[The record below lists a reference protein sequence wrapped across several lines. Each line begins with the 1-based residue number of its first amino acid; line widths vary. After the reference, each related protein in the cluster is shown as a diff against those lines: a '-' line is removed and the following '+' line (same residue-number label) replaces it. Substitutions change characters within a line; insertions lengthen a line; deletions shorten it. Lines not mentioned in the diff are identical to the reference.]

1 MYIKDLQ
8 QCLNKGMISQ
18 KEYDEIFKKMS
29 ISPDGNQLI
38 GGIPKTKG
46 VIKYYL
52 EGDMSDNSLLE
63 FLTTRITV
71 PYGAEDIDP
80 LFRTYGVMVCGIC
93 DYWSWFTKDNI
104 TPHAI
109 SCGHKPIEYASD
121 KELWKMIA
129 ICSRYYEVFYE
140 REYDRIKEKQ
150 MDDNFYNF
158 NKLVDLYIEDTICDG
173 ELFCGHRREECEN
186 YKTEECRKCLVK
198 YLNETENNK
207 V

>member
-8 QCLNKGMISQ
+8 QCLNKGIISQ
-18 KEYDEIFKKMS
+18 REYDEIFKKMS
-29 ISPDGNQLI
+29 ISPDGNQLV

-46 VIKYYL
+46 VIKYYF
-52 EGDMSDNSLLE
+52 EGDMSDDSLLE

-109 SCGHKPIEYASD
+109 SCGHKPIEYAND

-140 REYDRIKEKQ
+140 REYDRVREKQ
-150 MDDNFYNF
+150 MA
-158 NKLVDLYIEDTICDG
+158 NKWNNV
-173 ELFCGHRREECEN
+173 REILPTTRN
-186 YKTEECRKCLVK
+186 MV
-198 YLNETENNK
+198 
-207 V
+207 

>member
-8 QCLNKGMISQ
+8 QCLNKGIISQ
-18 KEYDEIFKKMS
+18 REYDEIFKKMS

-52 EGDMSDNSLLE
+52 EGDMSDDSLLE

-129 ICSRYYEVFYE
+129 ICSRYHEVFYE
-140 REYDRIKEKQ
+140 REYDRVREKQ
-150 MDDNFYNF
+150 IPKKVTFGYDEQDSICCPNCKVELMSMDWYDHWKCNYC
-158 NKLVDLYIEDTICDG
+158 EG
-173 ELFCGHRREECEN
+173 CGQALDWSDSE
-186 YKTEECRKCLVK
+186 
-198 YLNETENNK
+198 
-207 V
+207 